1 MHQVQ
6 LDPIASIAHWPPDDT
21 EESIMGSEYHQ
32 NVIDAGRDG
41 LRMVERILGRGR
53 PAPTSGQSGIDGVWH
68 VLSQVPIAG
77 FRRTNGSPYS
87 MYPDVAVVPRPNP
100 RPDRGETLTIATVGV
115 PLLAI
120 EVLSQST
127 YRADLD
133 EERGKAWSYAD
144 AGVEAYIIVD
154 IGREYMPEH
163 VRALRLLG
171 GRWVRWSPT
180 PEGRWESARLG
191 ISFAFDGLYL
201 RIYDAAGRLM
211 PLPQEAFEQIAE
223 RDEQLAGRDE
233 QLAERDGR
241 LARIGVLLA
250 AGDLEGA
257 RRLIALE
264 PEGKQ

>member
-1 MHQVQ
+1 
-6 LDPIASIAHWPPDDT
+6 
-21 EESIMGSEYHQ
+21 
-32 NVIDAGRDG
+32 
-41 LRMVERILGRGR
+41 
-53 PAPTSGQSGIDGVWH
+53 
-68 VLSQVPIAG
+68 
-77 FRRTNGSPYS
+77 
-87 MYPDVAVVPRPNP
+87 
-100 RPDRGETLTIATVGV
+100 
-115 PLLAI
+115 
-120 EVLSQST
+120 
-127 YRADLD
+127 
-133 EERGKAWSYAD
+133 
-144 AGVEAYIIVD
+144 
-154 IGREYMPEH
+154 
-163 VRALRLLG
+163 
-171 GRWVRWSPT
+171 VRWSPT